1 MIGPTQVGYKDGCP
15 MWSLHCL
22 FREGNIKKNPQK
34 TDVLYPLLPR

>member
-1 MIGPTQVGYKDGCP
+1 MIGPTQVGDKDGRP

-22 FREGNIKKNPQK
+22 FIEGNIKNPQK